1 MNKSKCVFMS
11 FYLLYTNHMLFWIL
25 QSMFLSIIFIL
36 VVHHLIHFFKT
47 TLTIPK
53 MKDLVNAPTQKYDN
67 MYNIIG
73 NSQSTSLSS
82 LPSLSS
88 SLPSLSSSLPSLAS
102 LPSSSSTGD
111 DSSSFLPS
119 FASSSSTGGDSSSFL
134 PSLASSSSTV
144 DSSSFL
150 MKNELK
156 HFLKTQLK
164 G

>member
-1 MNKSKCVFMS
+1 
-11 FYLLYTNHMLFWIL
+11 MLFWIL

-67 MYNIIG
+67 IYNIIG
-73 NSQSTSLSS
+73 NSQST
-82 LPSLSS
+82 
-88 SLPSLSSSLPSLAS
+88 A
-102 LPSSSSTGD
+102 
-111 DSSSFLPS
+111 
-119 FASSSSTGGDSSSFL
+119 L

-164 G
+164 R

>member
-1 MNKSKCVFMS
+1 MNKSKWVFMS
-11 FYLLYTNHMLFWIL
+11 FYLLYSNHMLIWIL

-82 LPSLSS
+82 LPSLASLTSTSS
-88 SLPSLSSSLPSLAS
+88 HDASSFLPSSAS
-102 LPSSSSTGD
+102 ASSSSTSDAFAG
-111 DSSSFLPS
+111 SSSFLPS
-119 FASSSSTGGDSSSFL
+119 SASASASSSSYSASTGGD
-134 PSLASSSSTV
+134 P
-144 DSSSFL
+144 SSFL

-164 G
+164 R

>member
-1 MNKSKCVFMS
+1 MS

-73 NSQSTSLSS
+73 NSQSNSLSS
-82 LPSLSS
+82 LPSL
-88 SLPSLSSSLPSLAS
+88 PS
-102 LPSSSSTGD
+102 LPSSSSTGG

-119 FASSSSTGGDSSSFL
+119 FASSSSTGDSSSFLPSLASSSSTGDSSSFL

-164 G
+164 R

>member
-82 LPSLSS
+82 LPSLTSLTSTSS
-88 SLPSLSSSLPSLAS
+88 HDASSFLPSSA
-102 LPSSSSTGD
+102 SSSSTSDAFAG
-111 DSSSFLPS
+111 SSSFLPS
-119 FASSSSTGGDSSSFL
+119 SASSASSSSSSYSASTGGDPSSF
-134 PSLASSSSTV
+134 V
-144 DSSSFL
+144 

-164 G
+164 R

>member
-1 MNKSKCVFMS
+1 
-11 FYLLYTNHMLFWIL
+11 
-25 QSMFLSIIFIL
+25 MFLSIIFIL

-67 MYNIIG
+67 IYNIIG
-73 NSQSTSLSS
+73 KSDSSS
-82 LPSLSS
+82 LSLSS
-88 SLPSLSSSLPSLAS
+88 SSPISHVSPISLSDVASFLPQLTNEA
-102 LPSSSSTGD
+102 
-111 DSSSFLPS
+111 SSFLPS
-119 FASSSSTGGDSSSFL
+119 SSASSSF
-134 PSLASSSSTV
+134 V
-144 DSSSFL
+144 

>member
-1 MNKSKCVFMS
+1 
-11 FYLLYTNHMLFWIL
+11 MLIWIL

-67 MYNIIG
+67 IYNIIG
-73 NSQSTSLSS
+73 KSDSS
-82 LPSLSS
+82 ALSS
-88 SLPSLSSSLPSLAS
+88 SSPISHVSPISLSDVASFLPQSTTDAPSFLPQSTTDAPS
-102 LPSSSSTGD
+102 FLPSSSS
-111 DSSSFLPS
+111 SNASSF
-119 FASSSSTGGDSSSFL
+119 G
-134 PSLASSSSTV
+134 
-144 DSSSFL
+144 

>member
-67 MYNIIG
+67 IYNIIG
-73 NSQSTSLSS
+73 NSQST
-82 LPSLSS
+82 
-88 SLPSLSSSLPSLAS
+88 A
-102 LPSSSSTGD
+102 
-111 DSSSFLPS
+111 
-119 FASSSSTGGDSSSFL
+119 L
-134 PSLASSSSTV
+134 PSLASSSSTH
-144 DSSSFL
+144 DTSSFLPSLTSSASSSSTSDAFAGSSSFLPSLTSSASSSSYSTGGDPSSFL

-164 G
+164 R

>member
-1 MNKSKCVFMS
+1 
-11 FYLLYTNHMLFWIL
+11 MLFWIL
-25 QSMFLSIIFIL
+25 QSMLLSIIFIL

-53 MKDLVNAPTQKYDN
+53 MKDLVNAPIQKYDN

-73 NSQSTSLSS
+73 NSQSSSLSS
-82 LPSLSS
+82 FT
-88 SLPSLSSSLPSLAS
+88 
-102 LPSSSSTGD
+102 SSSTI
-111 DSSSFLPS
+111 
-119 FASSSSTGGDSSSFL
+119 GDSSSFL
-134 PSLASSSSTV
+134 PSASSSSSSIG

-164 G
+164 R

>member
-25 QSMFLSIIFIL
+25 QSVILSIIFIL
-36 VVHHLIHFFKT
+36 LIHHLIHFFKT

-67 MYNIIG
+67 MYNIIA
-73 NSQSTSLSS
+73 NSQSST
-82 LPSLSS
+82 LSS
-88 SLPSLSSSLPSLAS
+88 SSISEVSPISLSDVAS
-102 LPSSSSTGD
+102 FLPSSSTD
-111 DSSSFLPS
+111 TSSSFLPS
-119 FASSSSTGGDSSSFL
+119 SSNFSNASSFG
-134 PSLASSSSTV
+134 
-144 DSSSFL
+144 

>member
-36 VVHHLIHFFKT
+36 LIHHLIHFFKS

-67 MYNIIG
+67 IYNIIG
-73 NSQSTSLSS
+73 KSD
-82 LPSLSS
+82 SS
-88 SLPSLSSSLPSLAS
+88 SLSTSSPISLSFLPQ
-102 LPSSSSTGD
+102 STT
-111 DSSSFLPS
+111 DSSSFLPQ
-119 FASSSSTGGDSSSFL
+119 STTDSSSFL
-134 PSLASSSSTV
+134 PQSTT
-144 DSSSFL
+144 DASSFL
-150 MKNELK
+150 PSSNASNTSSFGMKNELK